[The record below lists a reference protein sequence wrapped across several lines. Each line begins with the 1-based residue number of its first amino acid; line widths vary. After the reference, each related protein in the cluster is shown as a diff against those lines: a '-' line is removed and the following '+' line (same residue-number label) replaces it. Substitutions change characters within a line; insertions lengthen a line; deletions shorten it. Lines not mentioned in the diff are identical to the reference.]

1 MKCASLLHICSTPS
15 APTCDPSLSYP
26 LHTHTCAPC
35 VPIVRHSSP
44 SCLCF
49 ASPSSPGCSVCAV
62 KHLCHHYGAYSHHG
76 HLVGDDAALP
86 TRTAVPCSA
95 FRLDRSADLIDAK
108 GALPR
113 HQARFTL
120 IVRTSSARVIERR
133 TTGYLTDDGDGLQG
147 VHLWWRG
154 VVTILSN
161 MWALRAARSLYSL

>member
-1 MKCASLLHICSTPS
+1 MPHCSTYALRPAHLRVTPS
-15 APTCDPSLSYP
+15 PVLPFAHAYLCTLRS
-26 LHTHTCAPC
+26 
-35 VPIVRHSSP
+35 IVRHSSLVV
-44 SCLCF
+44 SVCF

-108 GALPR
+108 VLSSPPSSLP
-113 HQARFTL
+113 L

>member
-1 MKCASLLHICSTPS
+1 MPHCSTYALRPAHLRVTPS
-15 APTCDPSLSYP
+15 PVLPFAHAYLCTLRSDRSTLLS
-26 LHTHTCAPC
+26 
-35 VPIVRHSSP
+35 VVSV
-44 SCLCF
+44 CF